1 MKLSDTP
8 LRLVPNPFCAPL
20 TAQGRAVALVEID
33 PEHPHGARH
42 IGAKTTV
49 TKVVRKGDVFGDK
62 AKVQVVYDLTPRA
75 YTDTAYHRAKLLSGE
90 VFAEDGAFTKL
101 VAAAHAALAI
111 FVGDRT
117 KALAAWREQGLTAI
131 ADMVDPPI
139 PDKPAT
145 PVVVSAGELAPGGV
159 SGALPP
165 GSDELKEMPGT
176 GTPNTGVEIKVGE
189 EGVLDT
195 VSATQTTEENVK

>member
-1 MKLSDTP
+1 MKLSDNP
-8 LRLVPNPFCAPL
+8 IRLVPNPFAAPL
-20 TAQGRAVALVEID
+20 NAQGRAVTLVEID
-33 PEHPHGARH
+33 PEHPHGARY

-49 TKVVRKGDVFGDK
+49 TKVARKGDVFGDK

-101 VAAAHAALAI
+101 VAAAHAALAV

-131 ADMVDPPI
+131 ANMVDPPI

-145 PVVVSAGELAPGGV
+145 PAVESGGELAPGGA
-159 SGALPP
+159 SDALPP
-165 GSDELKEMPGT
+165 GDDTLKSFPGT
-176 GTPNTGVEIKVGE
+176 GVPNTGVEIKVGE

-195 VSATQTTEENVK
+195 VSATQPTEENVK